1 MKIRRLLAALS
12 LLAAVAGP
20 ASAATMHYVF
30 TGIAKGALG
39 SQGFTDALV
48 TVTATGNSGDVT
60 FSAPNTFFNSQVD
73 TTITISGVGSVQVTG
88 SDYVFDNQA
97 SSKIGYGVNG
107 IPFCCDIIQFINP
120 AYAAYDLM
128 SAIGPLPFGSDLSI
142 GDWIHVPTSS
152 GLLTLLSYTD
162 NTFEATVVPLPG
174 SLALLGC
181 ALAGL
186 GIVRRRPSAA

>member
-1 MKIRRLLAALS
+1 M
-12 LLAAVAGP
+12 
-20 ASAATMHYVF
+20 
-30 TGIAKGALG
+30 
-39 SQGFTDALV
+39 
-48 TVTATGNSGDVT
+48 
-60 FSAPNTFFNSQVD
+60 
-73 TTITISGVGSVQVTG
+73 
-88 SDYVFDNQA
+88 FDNQA

-128 SAIGPLPFGSDLSI
+128 SAIGPLPCGSDLSI